1 VRDDEETMTAP
12 RITQIGAGGMSSAT
26 ASRRS
31 SRSSPPDE
39 AACRA
44 PFDELMVLQAAE
56 LPC

>member
-1 VRDDEETMTAP
+1 MAAP
-12 RITQIGAGGMSSAT
+12 KITLIGAGGMSSAT

-44 PFDELMVLQAAE
+44 LFDELMVLQAVE
-56 LPC
+56 LPF